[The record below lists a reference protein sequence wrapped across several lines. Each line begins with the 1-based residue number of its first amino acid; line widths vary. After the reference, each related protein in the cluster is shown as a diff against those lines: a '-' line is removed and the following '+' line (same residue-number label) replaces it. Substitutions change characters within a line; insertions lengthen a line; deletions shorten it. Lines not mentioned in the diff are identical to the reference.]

1 MIIYTLP
8 PEGIMKKIKSDLI
21 ARLKRIEGQI
31 KGVAKMIEEGRN
43 CNEILIQIA
52 SIRSAMN
59 KIGIIILENYLKMCI
74 DKMNREKEDLEE
86 IENFF
91 EIFSKY
97 VKN

>member
-1 MIIYTLP
+1 
-8 PEGIMKKIKSDLI
+8 MKEDLI
-21 ARLKRIEGQI
+21 ARLKRVEGQI

>member
-1 MIIYTLP
+1 
-8 PEGIMKKIKSDLI
+8 MKEDLI
-21 ARLKRIEGQI
+21 ARLKRVEGQI

-43 CNEILIQIA
+43 GNEILIQIA

-74 DKMNREKEDLEE
+74 DKISKEKEDFGE

>member
-1 MIIYTLP
+1 
-8 PEGIMKKIKSDLI
+8 MKEDLI
-21 ARLKRIEGQI
+21 ARLKRVEGQI

-74 DKMNREKEDLEE
+74 DKISKEKEDFGE